1 MEMLGQKQHEE
12 RKKFSE
18 QMKNELQVQR
28 EQMNNMME
36 ANMDQ
41 ARKERQDFVQ
51 ENQHLKKEFLAIQK
65 ANEDNLKM
73 IENLR
78 DMVAKQ
84 EEEKRLIS
92 IEMEKAKNAKDHED
106 IMARMEAKHKEEQER
121 LRRDMEAKMEA
132 NRQALVQEY
141 QQAAAQARV
150 QQLDEMQEKL
160 DQVGK
165 QLEEIKKPNILQRAW
180 SKVKEACSAV
190 VRAVT
195 GNCPVM

>member
-1 MEMLGQKQHEE
+1 
-12 RKKFSE
+12 
-18 QMKNELQVQR
+18 MKNELQVQR

-73 IENLR
+73 IEKLR

-150 QQLDEMQEKL
+150 QQSYEMQEKL

-165 QLEEIKKPNILQRAW
+165 QLEEIKKPNFFQRVW
-180 SKVKEACSAV
+180 SKVKEVASAV
-190 VRAVT
+190 GGAVVDAGVGFFRAVT
-195 GNCPVM
+195 DPCSVM

>member
-1 MEMLGQKQHEE
+1 
-12 RKKFSE
+12 
-18 QMKNELQVQR
+18 MKNELQVQR

-73 IENLR
+73 IEKLR

-150 QQLDEMQEKL
+150 QQSYEMQEKL

-165 QLEEIKKPNILQRAW
+165 QLEEIKKPNFFQRVW
-180 SKVKEACSAV
+180 STVKEVASAV
-190 VRAVT
+190 GGAVVDAGVGFFRAVT
-195 GNCPVM
+195 DPCSVM

>member
-1 MEMLGQKQHEE
+1 
-12 RKKFSE
+12 
-18 QMKNELQVQR
+18 
-28 EQMNNMME
+28 
-36 ANMDQ
+36 
-41 ARKERQDFVQ
+41 
-51 ENQHLKKEFLAIQK
+51 
-65 ANEDNLKM
+65 M

-160 DQVGK
+160 DLVGK
-165 QLEEIKKPNILQRAW
+165 QLEEIKKPNFLQRAW
-180 SKVKEACSAV
+180 SKVKEVGSAVGGAVVDAGVAV
-190 VRAVT
+190 VRAVKD
-195 GNCPVM
+195 NCSVM

>member
-1 MEMLGQKQHEE
+1 
-12 RKKFSE
+12 
-18 QMKNELQVQR
+18 MKNELQVQR

-73 IENLR
+73 IEKLR

-141 QQAAAQARV
+141 QQAAAQVRV

-160 DQVGK
+160 DQVGE
-165 QLEEIKKPNILQRAW
+165 QLEEIKKPNFLKRAW
-180 SKVKEACSAV
+180 SKVKEVGSAV
-190 VRAVT
+190 GGAVVDAGVAFGRAVEDK
-195 GNCPVM
+195 CSVM